1 MKTQAALV
9 NEVKANQ
16 TLLSKINAMRVWQTL
31 SANGQTK
38 LGFKVWYNVH
48 VNKMVD
54 SWIHS

>member
-16 TLLSKINAMRVWQTL
+16 SILSKINAMRVWQTL
-31 SANGQTK
+31 AAKGKTQ
-38 LGFKVWYNVH
+38 LGFAVWYDVY

-54 SWIHS
+54 SWLHS

>member
-16 TLLSKINAMRVWQTL
+16 SLLSKINAMRVWQHMNAKGLT
-31 SANGQTK
+31 Q
-38 LGFKVWYNVH
+38 LGFVAWYDVH